1 MQMKNPLKP
10 EAAVIKAKKE
20 ETNDTTTYT
29 LAFAGD
35 GKQNE
40 YSFQP
45 GQFNMVTLF
54 GIGEAPIS
62 LSSDLSKEDSFDHT
76 VRAVGDV
83 TNALAKL
90 SEGDVIGVRGPYG
103 SSWPVEEAKGK
114 NLIIVSGGIG
124 LAPLRPFITNVFEN
138 RSDYGK
144 VQILYG
150 ARTPDDLLFTDEFE
164 SWADNEDTEFLLSV
178 DKIPEGQEWSH
189 NVGVVTTLFSKTEVE
204 PKDTVA
210 LTCGP
215 EIMMRFVV
223 FEFISR
229 GFTPDDIYISLER
242 RMKCGVGM
250 CGHCQIGPKYVCKD
264 GPVFCYRSIKG
275 SFGLTV

>member
-1 MQMKNPLKP
+1 MINPFKP
-10 EAAVIKAKKE
+10 ESAVIKAIKE
-20 ETNDTTTYT
+20 ETYDTITYT
-29 LAFAGD
+29 LVFTED
-35 GKQNE
+35 GKQDE

-62 LSSDLSKEDSFDHT
+62 LSSDLSKKDSFDHT

-90 SEGDVIGVRGPYG
+90 SEGDIIGIRGPYG

-150 ARTPDDLLFTDEFE
+150 ARTPADMLFTDEFE

-204 PKDTVA
+204 AEDTIA

-223 FEFISR
+223 FEFMSR

-264 GPVFCYRSIKG
+264 GPVFCYRSVKG